1 MLIRGLPLRCA
12 RHVMAG
18 SSINTDAPRGELKL
32 GGERRVFS
40 SHTLLNVLGSLD
52 RVRARGKTDTRQCQ
66 SLTRAWIWELKTVV
80 LQSPLRTFLRFLLL
94 GRRYLDVL
102 YLY

>member
-1 MLIRGLPLRCA
+1 
-12 RHVMAG
+12 MAG

-66 SLTRAWIWELKTVV
+66 SLTRAWIWEFKQLFFS
-80 LQSPLRTFLRFLLL
+80 LLRGPFWVSAFEASIP
-94 GRRYLDVL
+94 
-102 YLY
+102 

>member
-1 MLIRGLPLRCA
+1 MLIRGRPLRCA

-32 GGERRVFS
+32 GVEPCLFS
-40 SHTLLNVLGSLD
+40 ARALLNVLGSLD
-52 RVRARGKTDTRQCQ
+52 RVRTRGKTDTRQCQ

-80 LQSPLRTFLRFLLL
+80 FQSSRTFLGFCL
-94 GRRYLDVL
+94 
-102 YLY
+102 

>member
-18 SSINTDAPRGELKL
+18 SSINTDASRGELKL
-32 GGERRVFS
+32 GVERRVFS
-40 SHTLLNVLGSLD
+40 GRTPLNVLGSLD
-52 RVRARGKTDTRQCQ
+52 RVRARSKTDTRQCQ

-80 LQSPLRTFLRFLLL
+80 FQSSSRAFLGFCL
-94 GRRYLDVL
+94 
-102 YLY
+102 

>member
-1 MLIRGLPLRCA
+1 LRCA

-66 SLTRAWIWELKTVV
+66 SLTRAWIWEFKRLFFS
-80 LQSPLRTFLRFLLL
+80 LLRGPFWVSAFEASIP
-94 GRRYLDVL
+94 
-102 YLY
+102 